1 MKYFLK
7 LLSKYIGVCVCVC
20 VYHFLYG
27 SLQFKSNLKFIV
39 KSNKQSNAHFLSGQ
53 ALKGHRI
60 KLKAA
65 HN

>member
-7 LLSKYIGVCVCVC
+7 LLSKYIGGVCVC
-20 VYHFLYG
+20 VYHFLYR

-60 KLKAA
+60 KLKAT